1 MKIDQDWPS
10 VWAGPRTFHPASVP
24 LPIRQGF
31 AYLRRQA
38 TPGKYANVELM
49 KVPNFLHLTPPA
61 IQKHCEAIKKFC
73 TPWPKGTYTKYTVK
87 YLYLVVPLYG
97 AKYSKAQVIKACIN
111 KL

>member
-1 MKIDQDWPS
+1 MKTDQDWPS

-73 TPWPKGTYTKYTVK
+73 TPWPKGTPH
-87 YLYLVVPLYG
+87 PLHGQISLSTCMEQNY
-97 AKYSKAQVIKACIN
+97 AKALVIKSCLH